1 MNNFDNLFFRAYT
14 GADTEIREVFH
25 RHSFVIIED
34 IIVWIFFGLIIP
46 GFLYGQDIF
55 SLRSNIPIG
64 YSYGY
69 MFIIYALLMYKL
81 FDWYVDVWIMTESTI
96 VDMKWK
102 WLSSDL
108 LYIPYV
114 KIEWVEIRTRSWWA
128 ALLGMSDVVVKL
140 AGSDEFTLYSARRP
154 SDIIAFIQEVWKKK
168 KQHEEDAREPFDILV
183 DSLSSVVKWHL
194 DTHGKNYI
202 TTEYVEKLDETI
214 TKGIPIDLRT
224 KEEKILI
231 ENWKEKYV
239 KNEGNT
245 ENEKHH
251 DTDTHSPSS

>member
-14 GADTEIREVFH
+14 WADSEIREVFH
-25 RHSFVIIED
+25 RHAFVIIED
-34 IIVWIFFGLIIP
+34 ILIWIFFGIIVP

-55 SLRSNIPIG
+55 SIRTNIPPM
-64 YSYGY
+64 YSYIY
-69 MFIIYALLMYKL
+69 MSIVYMILMYKL
-81 FDWYVDVWIMTESTI
+81 FDWYVDTWIMTESTI

-108 LYIPYV
+108 LYIPYS

-140 AGSDEFTLYSARRP
+140 AWSDEFTLYSARKP
-154 SDIIAFIQEVWKKK
+154 SAIIAFIQEVGKDKKK
-168 KQHEEDAREPFDILV
+168 HEDDKREPFDILV

-214 TKGIPIDLRT
+214 TRGIPIDLRT
-224 KEEKILI
+224 KDEKILI
-231 ENWKEKYV
+231 ANWKEKYT
-239 KNEGNT
+239 KKDEHT
-245 ENEKHH
+245 EDDEWSRSAH
-251 DTDTHSPSS
+251 